1 MSRNLSNASQAA
13 DQQSTDPPSTFAHTT
28 SLELPEFWMKEPELW
43 FKVAEA
49 AFRQAG
55 VTSSAA
61 QYDHVLAFLPQDV
74 MAAVRGL
81 VLIEITASTPDPYER
96 LKSRLIASYAPS
108 QWVLVNRLIDL
119 PPLGDSRP
127 SELMIRMLALLPLDE
142 PPCVLFRALFL
153 RRLPV
158 GIREH
163 LMVRNFDDPQEMAQ
177 HADLI
182 WDSSGPA
189 WCGRK

>member
-13 DQQSTDPPSTFAHTT
+13 DQQSTDPPASFAHTT

-49 AFRQAG
+49 TFRQAG

-142 PPCVLFRALFL
+142 PLGVLFRALFL

-182 WDSSGPA
+182 WDASGPA

>member
-13 DQQSTDPPSTFAHTT
+13 DQQSTDPPSTYAHTT

-127 SELMIRMLALLPLDE
+127 SAIAAPR
-142 PPCVLFRALFL
+142 
-153 RRLPV
+153 
-158 GIREH
+158 
-163 LMVRNFDDPQEMAQ
+163 
-177 HADLI
+177 
-182 WDSSGPA
+182 SS
-189 WCGRK
+189 

>member
-119 PPLGDSRP
+119 PPLDDSRP

-182 WDSSGPA
+182 WDASGPA